1 MMEQNSGGA
10 ASDLVELPLFPL
22 NLVLFPGMRLPLH
35 IFEERY
41 KTMISNCIE
50 RKTPFGVLLIKEG
63 LEAGGPA
70 EPFRIGTTARIT
82 QNTQLEGGRLN
93 ILTIGERRFELV
105 DIVSSS
111 PFMVGNVRF
120 LTEDPG
126 EVSEHLLIEIRE
138 EYETFLKQLAT
149 VAGGWNRNVDVPTDP
164 SAIAR
169 DVIATMASSI
179 ELSTSLRQEILEDLE
194 VRSRLDRLLPL
205 LKQGNE
211 LMQEKV
217 EDSNHFKGSR
227 LH

>member
-105 DIVSSS
+105 DIVSST

-120 LTEDPG
+120 LKEDQG

-138 EYETFLKQLAT
+138 EYATFLKQLAT

-179 ELSTSLRQEILEDLE
+179 ELSTNLRQEILEDLE

-217 EDSNHFKGSR
+217 EDSNPFKGSR
-227 LH
+227 LN

>member
-1 MMEQNSGGA
+1 MEQNLEDAS
-10 ASDLVELPLFPL
+10 SDLLELPLFPL

-41 KTMISNCIE
+41 KTMITNCID
-50 RKTPFGVLLIKEG
+50 RNTPFGVLLIKEG

-82 QNTQLEGGRLN
+82 QNTHLEGGRLN
-93 ILTIGERRFELV
+93 ILTIGEKRFELV
-105 DIVSSS
+105 DIVSST

-120 LTEDPG
+120 LTEDQG
-126 EVSEHLLIEIRE
+126 EISEQLLIEIRE
-138 EYETFLKQLAT
+138 EYATFLKQLAT

-164 SAIAR
+164 STIAR
-169 DVIATMASSI
+169 DVIATMASNI
-179 ELSTSLRQEILEDLE
+179 ELSTSLRQEILEDRE
-194 VRSRLDRLLPL
+194 VKSRLDRLLPL

-217 EDSNHFKGSR
+217 EDSNPFKGSR
-227 LH
+227 LN

>member
-1 MMEQNSGGA
+1 MEQNPQDAS
-10 ASDLVELPLFPL
+10 SDLLELPLFPL

-50 RKTPFGVLLIKEG
+50 RKTAFGVLLIKEG

-93 ILTIGERRFELV
+93 ILTIGEKRFELV
-105 DIVSSS
+105 EIVSST

-120 LTEDPG
+120 LTEDQG

-138 EYETFLKQLAT
+138 EYATFLKQLAT

-164 SAIAR
+164 STIAR

-217 EDSNHFKGSR
+217 EDSNPFKGSR
-227 LH
+227 LN

>member
-1 MMEQNSGGA
+1 MEQNLEDAS
-10 ASDLVELPLFPL
+10 SDLLELPLFPL

-41 KTMISNCIE
+41 KTMITNCIE

-63 LEAGGPA
+63 REAGGPA

-93 ILTIGERRFELV
+93 ILTIGEKRFELV
-105 DIVSSS
+105 EIVSST

-120 LTEDPG
+120 LTEDQG

-138 EYETFLKQLAT
+138 EYATFLKQLAT
-149 VAGGWNRNVDVPTDP
+149 VAAGWNRNVDVPTDP
-164 SAIAR
+164 STIAR

-179 ELSTSLRQEILEDLE
+179 ELSTSLRQEILEDRE
-194 VRSRLDRLLPL
+194 VKSRLDRLLPL

-217 EDSNHFKGSR
+217 EDSNPFKGSR
-227 LH
+227 LN

>member
-1 MMEQNSGGA
+1 MMEQNSGDIS
-10 ASDLVELPLFPL
+10 SDLLEIPLFPL

-50 RKTPFGVLLIKEG
+50 RETPFGVLLIKEG
-63 LEAGGPA
+63 VEAGGPA

-82 QNTQLEGGRLN
+82 QNTQLEGGRFN
-93 ILTIGERRFELV
+93 ILAIGENRFELV
-105 DIVSSS
+105 EIVSNT
-111 PFMVGNVRF
+111 PFMVGNIRF
-120 LTEDPG
+120 LAEEQG

-138 EYETFLKQLAT
+138 EYSTFLKQLAT
-149 VAGGWNRNVDVPTDP
+149 VAGGWNRIVDVPTD
-164 SAIAR
+164 SSTLAR

-179 ELSTSLRQEILEDLE
+179 ELSTSLRQEILEDPI
-194 VRSRLDRLLPL
+194 VKSRLDRLLPL

-217 EDSNHFKGSR
+217 EDSNPFKGAR
-227 LH
+227 LN

>member
-1 MMEQNSGGA
+1 M
-10 ASDLVELPLFPL
+10 
-22 NLVLFPGMRLPLH
+22 
-35 IFEERY
+35 
-41 KTMISNCIE
+41 CI
-50 RKTPFGVLLIKEG
+50 RD
-63 LEAGGPA
+63 
-70 EPFRIGTTARIT
+70 R
-82 QNTQLEGGRLN
+82 EGGRLN
-93 ILTIGERRFELV
+93 ILTIGEKRFELV
-105 DIVSSS
+105 NIVSST

-138 EYETFLKQLAT
+138 EYATFLKQLAT

-164 SAIAR
+164 STIAR

-217 EDSNHFKGSR
+217 EDSNPFKGSR
-227 LH
+227 LN